1 MNIVH
6 SIIVTEYFEQITVSV
21 VPVYDDKTN
30 KTGDY
35 ISIREGETEFMFLP
49 NELHDIS
56 HINFEFTDFS
66 ENEISIILN
75 TNTADSTIVSRN
87 VNKDGDFVNV
97 ANSNGVIKS
106 IPTFVIRNVIDVYY
120 FVEEQFDKIKAT
132 IDNKYNKLKVTV

>member
-6 SIIVTEYFEQITVSV
+6 SILVTDYFEQITVSV

-87 VNKDGDFVNV
+87 VNKDGDFIN
-97 ANSNGVIKS
+97 ATNSNGVIKS
-106 IPTFVIRNVIDVYY
+106 IPTFVIRNVIDAYY
-120 FVEEQFDKIKAT
+120 FVEEQFDKIKTT
-132 IDNKYNKLKVTV
+132 IDNKYNKLNVIV